1 MRNIKATFAT
11 AGICVACFGFLHGL
25 DWIAET
31 FGHGFVLAIP
41 AVALLVWTW
50 FAMREIFK

>member
-11 AGICVACFGFLHGL
+11 AGICVACFGFWRGL